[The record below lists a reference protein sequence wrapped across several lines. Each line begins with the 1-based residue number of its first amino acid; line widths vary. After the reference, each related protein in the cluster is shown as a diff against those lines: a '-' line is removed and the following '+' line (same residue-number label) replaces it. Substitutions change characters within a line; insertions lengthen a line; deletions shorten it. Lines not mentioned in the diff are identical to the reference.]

1 MQFQIS
7 SQECFQQTIF
17 YIRYIRQHLRAIIER
32 RYSRGFTLVENTIS
46 NSLEFARAK
55 FHKQVQQLLGHFLQL
70 LLAFLN
76 FNVGAS
82 KIKDFYELWQ
92 QHKCLKTNQT
102 NEAWPD
108 TYDER
113 YTSIYISSNLDSFA
127 KFSGSNRRTQFKDVF
142 SWNIPQMVG
151 TKIIINCVMKM

>member
-1 MQFQIS
+1 M
-7 SQECFQQTIF
+7 
-17 YIRYIRQHLRAIIER
+17 
-32 RYSRGFTLVENTIS
+32 
-46 NSLEFARAK
+46 
-55 FHKQVQQLLGHFLQL
+55 QL

-76 FNVGAS
+76 FNVGGS

-127 KFSGSNRRTQFKDVF
+127 KFSGSNRRT
-142 SWNIPQMVG
+142 
-151 TKIIINCVMKM
+151 